1 MPNTYR
7 LHWKL
12 QQECHTKVRNA
23 KILRLDKEY
32 LIRAIQSDF
41 TLNIHSESWMAFVE

>member
-12 QQECHTKVRNA
+12 QQECHTKARNA

-32 LIRAIQSDF
+32 LWS
-41 TLNIHSESWMAFVE
+41 IHEDYSKRPLDH